1 MRWIDNHCHM
11 SAQES
16 DDLIAQAHEAGVQRC
31 LVIGTDLEHSRE
43 AIAVARKH
51 DGVWATVGV
60 HPHEAQHGTD
70 GVFELFVDPQGSA
83 VGSQGSAVDPFV
95 KAVGECG
102 LDYFYEHSPR
112 DIQREV
118 FAQHIGW
125 AHELGLALVIHS
137 RDAWD
142 DTFEILDREGV
153 PENTVFH
160 CFTGGVTEAQM
171 AVERG
176 IMLSFSG
183 ILTFPKSEELRQAA
197 AWCPTESILVE
208 TDAPFL
214 TPVPLRGQPNT
225 PANVVLVGQALA
237 EAKNLPLENIAELTW
252 DNASR
257 LYSLDI

>member
-11 SAQES
+11 STEES
-16 DDLIAQAHEAGVQRC
+16 DALVAQAQAAGVQRC

-60 HPHEAQHGTD
+60 HPHEARHGTD
-70 GVFELFVDPQGSA
+70 GIFELFGDPL
-83 VGSQGSAVDPFV
+83 V

-125 AHELGLALVIHS
+125 AHELGLALVVHT

-153 PENTVFH
+153 PDSTVFH
-160 CFTGGVTEAQM
+160 CFTGGLAEAQL
-171 AVERG
+171 AIERG

-183 ILTFPKSEELRQAA
+183 ILTFPKSEELRRAA
-197 AWCPTESILVE
+197 EWCPPESMLVE

-237 EAKNLPLENIAELTW
+237 AAKDLPLENIAELTW